1 MGGESGLSERE
12 GGREEHFR
20 VFFDGCWMV
29 GCWMVGCWW
38 LGVGWLRL
46 TERDTDR

>member
-20 VFFDGCWMV
+20 VFLMV
-29 GCWMVGCWW
+29 VGW
-38 LGVGWLRL
+38 LGVGWL
-46 TERDTDR
+46 DIKGWGWGG